1 MEVRILRQRSAAPR
15 DTRILHRGEFL
26 SPTDS
31 VSANVPS
38 ILPALPGAPINPSR
52 LDLANWLVSEQ
63 NPLTSRVLANQIWMR
78 LFGEGIVRTVADF
91 GVRGETPS
99 HPELLDLLA
108 DHLRT
113 AGWSRKQLI
122 RGILLS
128 ETYQRSSA
136 SRPDLADKDPLNT
149 LLARQNRV
157 RVEGEIVRDLHL
169 AAAGLISRKIG
180 GPSVFP
186 PMPPEIAALSYANN
200 FKWAESKGE
209 NRYRRGMYTFFKRT
223 APYPDLMTFDC
234 PDANLTNVRRTVSN
248 TPLQALTTL
257 NAGTFAEAALA
268 LGKRIASLE
277 PLAGGDPERLVELFR
292 SVLLREPRAT
302 ELEALGRLLT
312 DARATF
318 RADTEAATKLAGS
331 AESAAWTTVARTL
344 LNTDE
349 FITRD

>member
-1 MEVRILRQRSAAPR
+1 
-15 DTRILHRGEFL
+15 
-26 SPTDS
+26 
-31 VSANVPS
+31 
-38 ILPALPGAPINPSR
+38 
-52 LDLANWLVSEQ
+52 
-63 NPLTSRVLANQIWMR
+63 
-78 LFGEGIVRTVADF
+78 
-91 GVRGETPS
+91 
-99 HPELLDLLA
+99 
-108 DHLRT
+108 
-113 AGWSRKQLI
+113 
-122 RGILLS
+122 
-128 ETYQRSSA
+128 
-136 SRPDLADKDPLNT
+136 
-149 LLARQNRV
+149 
-157 RVEGEIVRDLHL
+157 
-169 AAAGLISRKIG
+169 
-180 GPSVFP
+180 
-186 PMPPEIAALSYANN
+186 MPPEIAALSYANN

-209 NRYRRGMYTFFKRT
+209 DRYRRGMYTFFKRT

-277 PLAGGDPERLVELFR
+277 PLAGGDPERLVELFH
-292 SVLLREPRAT
+292 SVLLRKPRPA
-302 ELEALGRLLT
+302 ELEALGRLLS